1 MLPLDRRRQIAL
13 DMARAA
19 IAAADPRTTVRR
31 AIEATDD
38 ALRVGTWRA
47 PWSDVGRA
55 IVVGAGKAA
64 WPMAEAAEEA
74 LGDRLAAGLVVTKEG
89 HGASPG
95 HQARRRVRIVEAGH
109 PVPDERGVRAADE
122 LLHLVS
128 GLSPRDVV
136 IVLLSGGGSA
146 LLVAPAEGITLAD
159 KQATTG
165 LLLASGATIGEINCV
180 RKHLSRVKGGQLV
193 RACAPARVVALAL
206 SDVIGDPLDVI
217 ASGPTVPDP
226 TTYVDALAVLDRYG
240 LREKVPPNVVARF
253 VQGAAGALPETP
265 KADDPA
271 FARAATLLIGTNRV
285 ALDAAARTAEMN
297 GYRPRVLTSS
307 LRGEAREVAKVICAL
322 AEGVAPQDR
331 PAALVF
337 GGETTVTLSP
347 DAGRGGRNQELALAA
362 AIEIAGRDDVVILS
376 MGTDGTDG
384 PTDAAGGIADGGTV
398 ERARDAGCSPGDAL
412 RRHDAYPLL
421 EATGDLIVTGPTGT
435 NVMDVVIAL
444 VG

>member
-240 LREKVPPNVVARF
+240 LREKVPPSVVARL
-253 VQGAAGALPETP
+253 VQGAAGALSETS